1 MLNPFFLQ
9 GSQSEQNLVQDLI
22 NEQLRMYGVEC
33 YYIPRRILTKKTII
47 QEVIQS
53 VFDQAFPL
61 ETYIANFEGPSGV
74 DILTKFGIRATDEFN
89 LIISRERFESY
100 ITPFLKDAQEDYELT
115 RPKEGD
121 LIYLPLGEKLLEI
134 KFVEHEKPF
143 YQLQKGYVYELRC
156 ELFEYEDE
164 VIDTGIDELDTV
176 VQTEGYITRLV
187 MSGVG
192 STATASTGV
201 VYNAVQKLYLQSDG
215 YGYSSAPTVSISTS
229 PGVNATAVAIMTER
243 SGIATGFSINRILL
257 INPGSGYLGIP
268 TVSVPGSGIAT
279 AGITSLGAVGIVT
292 MTSGGS
298 GYTTTPPVTF
308 SPPLSG
314 TTATGEAILGAGGTI
329 SAIYIS
335 NAGSGYTVAPTITVG
350 AATTI
355 GIGTYTFNEK
365 LLFASGVGAA
375 STQTARV
382 KAWDAASRTLDVSS
396 ISSLAFKVGDKV
408 TGLDSGAIYIIKSI
422 DTDKPTGFAT
432 ALNLTTRQYQENKE
446 IETEADALID
456 FSERNP
462 FGTF

>member
-1 MLNPFFLQ
+1 
-9 GSQSEQNLVQDLI
+9 
-22 NEQLRMYGVEC
+22 
-33 YYIPRRILTKKTII
+33 
-47 QEVIQS
+47 
-53 VFDQAFPL
+53 
-61 ETYIANFEGPSGV
+61 
-74 DILTKFGIRATDEFN
+74 
-89 LIISRERFESY
+89 
-100 ITPFLKDAQEDYELT
+100 
-115 RPKEGD
+115 
-121 LIYLPLGEKLLEI
+121 
-134 KFVEHEKPF
+134 
-143 YQLQKGYVYELRC
+143 
-156 ELFEYEDE
+156 
-164 VIDTGIDELDTV
+164 
-176 VQTEGYITRLV
+176 
-187 MSGVG
+187 
-192 STATASTGV
+192 
-201 VYNAVQKLYLQSDG
+201 
-215 YGYSSAPTVSISTS
+215 
-229 PGVNATAVAIMTER
+229 
-243 SGIATGFSINRILL
+243 
-257 INPGSGYLGIP
+257 
-268 TVSVPGSGIAT
+268 
-279 AGITSLGAVGIVT
+279 

-408 TGLDSGAIYIIKSI
+408 TGLDSGAIYVIKSI